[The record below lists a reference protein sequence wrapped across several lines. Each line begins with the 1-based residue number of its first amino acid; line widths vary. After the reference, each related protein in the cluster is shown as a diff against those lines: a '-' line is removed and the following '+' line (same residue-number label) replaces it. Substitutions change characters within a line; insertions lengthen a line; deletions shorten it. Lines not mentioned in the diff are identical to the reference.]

1 MRAAAALLL
10 VAASLAV
17 ATATQAIDRAVV
29 GERFRTLT
37 RDSAWTPVAQ
47 VPLKFTTHHPQG
59 MIKLGDTLFL
69 SSVEIKLRTTRFASP
84 KDGYDRDTGAGVGHL
99 FKVDLR
105 PGSAGGLLS
114 SPTRSLA
121 KARCITRAALI
132 SMAHTSGCPSPNT
145 GLNSRLIVYSD
156 RSCCRAQATVFRFA
170 DHLGGIIRN
179 PDDNTLHAVSW
190 GSRWFYRFVLD
201 FANMRVT
208 DADASPANLI
218 ERRIDRTT
226 STTRI
231 ASMPAR
237 GGMVCGGI
245 SELRPAG
252 ASVLRLGGLDLIDL
266 ADGRPLH
273 QVPVPLWTPGGL
285 PMTRNPVWIEPA
297 PAGLRAY
304 FLPDDDA
311 STLYVYEVR

>member
-10 VAASLAV
+10 VAAGLAV
-17 ATATQAIDRAVV
+17 AAANQAIDRAVV
-29 GERFRTLT
+29 GERFRSLT
-37 RDSAWTPVAQ
+37 RESAWTPVAQ

-59 MIKLGDTLFL
+59 MIKLGETLFL
-69 SSVEIKLRTTRFASP
+69 SSVEIKVRTTRFASP

-105 PGSAGGLLS
+105 PGSAGGLLAS
-114 SPTRSLA
+114 TTLGEGTMYHPGGLDFDGTSLWVPVAEYRPNSRSLVY
-121 KARCITRAALI
+121 KVDPQTLAAAVAL
-132 SMAHTSGCPSPNT
+132 
-145 GLNSRLIVYSD
+145 
-156 RSCCRAQATVFRFA
+156 RFP
-170 DHLGGIIRN
+170 DHLGGVVRN
-179 PDDNTLHAVSW
+179 TDDGTLHGVSW
-190 GSRWFYRFVLD
+190 GSRRFYKWALD
-201 FANMRVT
+201 PAGAITNAA
-208 DADASPANLI
+208 ADPSSI
-218 ERRIDRTT
+218 RTLNP
-226 STTRI
+226 SHYVDYQDCKY
-231 ASMPAR
+231 AGR
-237 GGMVCGGI
+237 GAMLCGGI
-245 SELRPAG
+245 SELRPGG

-297 PAGLRAY
+297 AAGLRAY